1 MKKFIVLFVT
11 VIVLLSLFM
20 TTSYAASDTNATKS
34 CVVDRNNSLSAQSET
49 RILEVLQNAEIETD
63 ITFIVIV
70 HNTSGGLSYVE
81 NTASDLGFDIN
92 REDIVLLEIKNSSTN
107 YYDVYTWGIAYTV
120 ITDSAINDILDAP
133 DVYNNIKGGDFEE
146 GIISFVDLTVKA
158 INSYRRNLTL
168 ILIGISL
175 AAGGVAVISVI
186 VIYKRKLKSPVY
198 PLSQYTDIELTES
211 SDVFL
216 NKTVTRTKV
225 SSSSGGGSSGG
236 GSSGGHRG
244 GR

>member
-1 MKKFIVLFVT
+1 MKKFIVLFMT
-11 VIVLLSLFM
+11 VIVLFSLFM
-20 TTSYAASDTNATKS
+20 TTSYATDTKATKS
-34 CVVDRNNSLSAQSET
+34 CVVDRNNSLSAQSEAK
-49 RILEVLQNAEIETD
+49 ILEVLHNAEIETD

-70 HNTSGGLSYVE
+70 HNTGGGLSYVE
-81 NTASDLGFDIN
+81 NIASNLGFDID

-120 ITDSAINDILDAP
+120 ITDAEINDILDAP
-133 DVYNNIKGGDFEE
+133 DVYNNIKGGNFEE

-158 INSYRRNLTL
+158 INSYRRNLIL

-175 AAGGVAVISVI
+175 VAGGVAVISVI

-198 PLSQYTDIELTES
+198 PLSQYTDLELTES

-236 GSSGGHRG
+236 RSSGGHRG

>member
-1 MKKFIVLFVT
+1 MKKIIVLFIT
-11 VIVLLSLFM
+11 VAVLFSLLIS
-20 TTSYAASDTNATKS
+20 TSYADSNENTTRSLVLDSAD
-34 CVVDRNNSLSAQSET
+34 SLSSQSEM
-49 RILEVLQNAEIETD
+49 RILEALQNAEIETD
-63 ITFIVIV
+63 IIFIVIV
-70 HNTSGGLSYVE
+70 HNTSGGIRYVE
-81 NTASDLGFDIN
+81 GKASDLGFDIN
-92 REDIVLLEIKNSSTN
+92 REDIVLLEIRDGSTN

-120 ITDSAINDILDAP
+120 ITDDAINEILDAP
-133 DVYNNIKGGDFEE
+133 EVYNNIKGGNLEE
-146 GIISFVDLTVKA
+146 GIISFTNLTVKA

-198 PLSQYTDIELTES
+198 PLSQYTDLELTES

-236 GSSGGHRG
+236 RSSGGHRG

>member
-1 MKKFIVLFVT
+1 MKKFIVLFMT

-20 TTSYAASDTNATKS
+20 TTSYATDTKATKS
-34 CVVDRNNSLSAQSET
+34 CVVDRNNSLSAQSEAK
-49 RILEVLQNAEIETD
+49 ILEVLQNAEIETD

-70 HNTSGGLSYVE
+70 HNTGGGLSYVE
-81 NTASDLGFDIN
+81 NIASNLGFDID

-120 ITDSAINDILDAP
+120 ITDAEINDILDAP
-133 DVYNNIKGGDFEE
+133 DVYNNIKGGNFEE

-158 INSYRRNLTL
+158 INFYRRNLTL

-198 PLSQYTDIELTES
+198 PLSQYTDLELTES

-216 NKTVTRTKV
+216 NKTVTRTKI
-225 SSSSGGGSSGG
+225 SSSSGGGGSGG
-236 GSSGGHRG
+236 RSSGGHRG

>member
-1 MKKFIVLFVT
+1 MKKFIVLFMT

-20 TTSYAASDTNATKS
+20 TTSYATDAKATKS
-34 CVVDRNNSLSAQSET
+34 CVVDRNNSLSAQSEAK
-49 RILEVLQNAEIETD
+49 ILEVLQNAEIETD

-70 HNTSGGLSYVE
+70 HNTGGGLSYVE
-81 NTASDLGFDIN
+81 NIASNLGFDID

-120 ITDSAINDILDAP
+120 ITDAEINDILDAP
-133 DVYNNIKGGDFEE
+133 DVYNNIKGGNFEE
-146 GIISFVDLTVKA
+146 GIISFVDLAVKA

-198 PLSQYTDIELTES
+198 PLSQYTDLELTES

-236 GSSGGHRG
+236 RSSGGHRG